1 MMKRMRL
8 GLLAIGL
15 LVAPPAAEAQAT
27 YTVNFNGGTIDLAG
41 TIQVSAFGLWSP
53 QNFDANAVNYSITA
67 SSNGTSIFTF
77 TNENSKWGGNVNGL
91 LTTINATAGL
101 LQLSGGGYDAGSA
114 LGIFLIATA
123 TTDGR
128 VENLRL
134 FSGGNIGYFPPIASG
149 LGLISEQVG
158 DPFTLGTSS
167 VVPEPGT
174 YALMAVGLLGL
185 AAVRRRRT

>member
-15 LVAPPAAEAQAT
+15 LVAPPAAEAQTT
-27 YTVNFNGGTIDLAG
+27 YTVNFNGGTIALAG
-41 TIQVSAFGLWSP
+41 TIQVNAFGLFSP
-53 QNFDANAVNYSITA
+53 VNFDANAVNYSITA
-67 SSNGTSIFTF
+67 SNNGTSIFTF
-77 TNENSKWGGNVNGL
+77 TNANSRWGGPVNSL

-101 LQLSGGGYDAGSA
+101 LQLSGGGPDAGSA
-114 LGIFLIATA
+114 LGTFLIATA
-123 TTDGR
+123 ITDGR
-128 VENLRL
+128 LENLR
-134 FSGGNIGYFPPIASG
+134 FYQGNLGFFPPTASG

-158 DPFTLGTSS
+158 DPFTLGTSN